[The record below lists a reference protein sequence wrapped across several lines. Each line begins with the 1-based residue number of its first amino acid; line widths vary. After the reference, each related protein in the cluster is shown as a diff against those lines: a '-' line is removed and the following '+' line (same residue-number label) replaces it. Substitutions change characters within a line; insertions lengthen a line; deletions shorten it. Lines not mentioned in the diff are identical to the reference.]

1 MSKKVN
7 KKVTKKVVK
16 PAVEVEIEVKEVK
29 TEDKT
34 EDKTSNEKPKVI
46 KEKPVKEKKIE
57 PTIFDRYRNHINTVK
72 EGYLKK
78 LTYEEAMDML
88 RYIQKHTG
96 HQLGL
101 NMSCGNCLI
110 ELVQIFMRLEK
121 K

>member
-1 MSKKVN
+1 MNKKVN

-16 PAVEVEIEVKEVK
+16 PVAEPVTEVVKEVK
-29 TEDKT
+29 VIKV
-34 EDKTSNEKPKVI
+34 EDKTSNEKPKVVK
-46 KEKPVKEKKIE
+46 KEV
-57 PTIFDRYRNHINTVK
+57 TIFDKHRRHINTVK

-78 LTYEEAMDML
+78 LSYEDAMDML

-101 NMSCGNCLI
+101 NMSCSNCLV

>member
-1 MSKKVN
+1 MAKKVN

-34 EDKTSNEKPKVI
+34 SNEEPKVV
-46 KEKPVKEKKIE
+46 KEKPVKKEL
-57 PTIFDRYRNHINTVK
+57 TIFDKHRKHINTVK

>member
-1 MSKKVN
+1 MAKKVN
-7 KKVTKKVVK
+7 KKVSKKVVK

-29 TEDKT
+29 TEVKT
-34 EDKTSNEKPKVI
+34 EDKTSNEKPKV
-46 KEKPVKEKKIE
+46 VKEK
-57 PTIFDRYRNHINTVK
+57 PTIFDKHRKHINTVK

>member
-1 MSKKVN
+1 MAKKVN

-16 PAVEVEIEVKEVK
+16 PVVEVEIEVKEVK

-34 EDKTSNEKPKVI
+34 SNEKPKVVN
-46 KEKPVKEKKIE
+46 EK
-57 PTIFDRYRNHINTVK
+57 PTIFDKHRKHINTVK

-110 ELVQIFMRLEK
+110 ELVQIFMRLENK
-121 K
+121 

>member
-1 MSKKVN
+1 MAKKVN

-29 TEDKT
+29 I
-34 EDKTSNEKPKVI
+34 EDKTSNEEPKEI
-46 KEKPVKEKKIE
+46 KETPIKKEL
-57 PTIFDRYRNHINTVK
+57 TIFDKHRKHINTVK

-78 LTYEEAMDML
+78 LSYEEAMDML

>member
-1 MSKKVN
+1 MAK
-7 KKVTKKVVK
+7 KKVTKKTVK
-16 PAVEVEIEVKEVK
+16 PVAEPVTEVVKEVK
-29 TEDKT
+29 VVKT
-34 EDKTSNEKPKVI
+34 EDKTSNKEESKV
-46 KEKPVKEKKIE
+46 VNKK
-57 PTIFDRYRNHINTVK
+57 PTIFDKHRRHINTVK

-78 LTYEEAMDML
+78 LSYEDAMDML

-101 NMSCGNCLI
+101 NMSCSNCLI